1 LGFAARATASDA
13 ALTRAIDRYNALCA
27 DPSLVDQNVI
37 ASLSDAMR
45 HNGLTFDGYPQ
56 CRSLRPAFLSADRVA
71 ELGAAVGALA
81 SAFGV
86 IERRALA
93 DPSVA
98 HELGLSEDETALAA
112 VDPGYVGSTAVSRL
126 DTFFDERIQV
136 VEYNADSPAGMSYDA
151 GQARLVRELAVMQR
165 FMEEYDVEHVAA
177 DQGLR
182 ESLLSVWAE
191 FRERRMPDASA
202 IPTVAIV
209 DLAGAPTTAEF
220 HLVARDFEAHGVKAF
235 VCSPEELTY
244 HDGALRAG
252 GSRVD
257 LIYRRLLVSDF
268 LANYDVR
275 HPLAAAYGDGNV
287 CVASSFRCKFSH
299 KKMALAMMCDP
310 AKRSWFDDVQRAA
323 IARLVPQTSAL
334 DRSSIGAAV
343 ERRESLVLKP
353 NDDYGGRNVVVGWEC
368 EPVAWRNAVE
378 DAAVVGGFV
387 IQSRAIAR
395 YEDFPIFDPD
405 APQRGHRIQR
415 LLADCNPFIFRNGE
429 VGGYLTR
436 LSPTAIVNVA
446 RGGQA
451 IPTFVISP
459 REGAQ
464 AP

>member
-27 DPSLVDQNVI
+27 DPSLVDQRVI

-71 ELGAAVGALA
+71 ELKAAVATLA
-81 SAFGV
+81 SAFAI

-98 HELGLSEDETALAA
+98 RELGLSADEMAMAA
-112 VDPGYVGSTAVSRL
+112 VDPGYDGPTAVSRL
-126 DTFFDERIQV
+126 DTFFDDHIQV

-165 FMEEYDVEHVAA
+165 FMEEYDVEHVPA
-177 DQGLR
+177 DRGLR
-182 ESLLSVWAE
+182 VSLLSAWNE
-191 FRERRMPDASA
+191 FRERRMPGADAV
-202 IPTVAIV
+202 PTVAIV

-220 HLVARDFEAHGVKAF
+220 HLVARDFEAHGVNAF

-244 HDGALRAG
+244 DGTTLRAG
-252 GSRVD
+252 GTRVD
-257 LIYRRLLVSDF
+257 LVYRRLLVSDF
-268 LANYDVR
+268 FAHYDVR
-275 HPLAAAYGDGNV
+275 HPLAAAYSDGKV
-287 CVASSFRCKFSH
+287 CVASSFRCKFAH
-299 KKMALAMMCDP
+299 KKMALAIMCDP
-310 AKRSWFDDVQRAA
+310 AKRAWFDDVQRAA

-334 DRSSIGAAV
+334 DRSAIGAAV
-343 ERRESLVLKP
+343 DHRQTLVLKP
-353 NDDYGGRNVVVGWEC
+353 NDDYGGRNVIVGWEC
-368 EPVAWRNAVE
+368 EPAAWRSAVE
-378 DAAVVGGFV
+378 DAAAAGGFV
-387 IQSRAIAR
+387 IQSRASAR
-395 YEDFPIFDPD
+395 FEDFPVFDPD

-451 IPTFVISP
+451 IPTFVITPKES
-459 REGAQ
+459 A
-464 AP
+464 

>member
-27 DPSLVDQNVI
+27 DPSLVDQRVI

-45 HNGLTFDGYPQ
+45 QNGLTFDGSPQ

-71 ELGAAVGALA
+71 ELGAAVTTLA
-81 SAFGV
+81 SAFAV

-93 DPSVA
+93 DSSIA
-98 HELGLSEDETALAA
+98 RELGLSEDEMAMAA
-112 VDPGYVGSTAVSRL
+112 VDPGYDGSTAVSRL
-126 DTFFDERIQV
+126 DTFFDDHVQV

-165 FMEEYDVEHVAA
+165 FMEEYDVEHVPA
-177 DQGLR
+177 DRGLR
-182 ESLLSVWAE
+182 LSLLSAWHE
-191 FRERRMPDASA
+191 FRERRMPSA
-202 IPTVAIV
+202 AVVPTVAIV

-220 HLVARDFEAHGVKAF
+220 HLVALDFEAHGVNAF

-244 HDGALRAG
+244 DGSSLRAG
-252 GSRVD
+252 GTRVD
-257 LIYRRLLVSDF
+257 LVYRRLLVSDF
-268 LANYDVR
+268 FAHYDVR
-275 HPLAAAYGDGNV
+275 HPLAAAYADGKV
-287 CVASSFRCKFSH
+287 CVASSFRCKFAH

-334 DRSSIGAAV
+334 DRSAIGAAV
-343 ERRESLVLKP
+343 EHRQTLVLKP
-353 NDDYGGRNVVVGWEC
+353 NDDYGGRNVIVGWEC
-368 EPVAWRNAVE
+368 EPAAWRRAVE
-378 DAAVVGGFV
+378 DAAAAGGFV
-387 IQSRAIAR
+387 IQSRASAR
-395 YEDFPIFDPD
+395 FEDFPVFDPD

-451 IPTFVISP
+451 IPTFIIRPKES
-459 REGAQ
+459 A
-464 AP
+464 